1 MDNRSSFV
9 VIQEWMLDLDLD
21 LIETVIFAVIW
32 GFSQDG
38 ESRFRGSWKYLQ
50 NSAKCSRAK
59 VSRTIKRLV
68 ELGYIKKNDQT
79 VGGVKVCEYYIA
91 GGGIPERRG
100 VSQRDGGWS
109 LGETGG
115 SIPERPNNEDTIVSS
130 YSKNK
135 ECSAPARARESFD
148 FKNALRKMGVSEQHA
163 SDWMAVRKAKRMTN
177 TRTAFDRLKA
187 NIERACK
194 QYNVMPDDCVAFA
207 ASRDWGG
214 FDSSWEAIKDITKS
228 NTTNEDD
235 RVRRAYAAEE
245 AKFKGNL
252 HF

>member
-1 MDNRSSFV
+1 
-9 VIQEWMLDLDLD
+9 
-21 LIETVIFAVIW
+21 
-32 GFSQDG
+32 
-38 ESRFRGSWKYLQ
+38 
-50 NSAKCSRAK
+50 
-59 VSRTIKRLV
+59 
-68 ELGYIKKNDQT
+68 
-79 VGGVKVCEYYIA
+79 
-91 GGGIPERRG
+91 
-100 VSQRDGGWS
+100 
-109 LGETGG
+109 
-115 SIPERPNNEDTIVSS
+115 
-130 YSKNK
+130 
-135 ECSAPARARESFD
+135 
-148 FKNALRKMGVSEQHA
+148 MGVAEQHA
-163 SDWMAVRKAKRMTN
+163 DDWMAVRKAKRMTN

-194 QYNVMPDDCVAFA
+194 QYNVKPDDCVAFA

>member
-1 MDNRSSFV
+1 
-9 VIQEWMLDLDLD
+9 MLDLDLD

-91 GGGIPERRG
+91 GGGIPERRV
-100 VSQRDGGWS
+100 VSVRDGGWS
-109 LGETGG
+109 PGETGG
-115 SIPERPNNEDTIVSS
+115 GIPERPNNEDTIVSS

-135 ECSAPARARESFD
+135 ECNAPARARESFD
-148 FKNALRKMGVSEQHA
+148 FKKSLLEMGVTEQHA
-163 SDWMAVRKAKRMTN
+163 DDWMAVRKAKRMTN

-194 QYNVMPDDCVAFA
+194 QYNVKPDDCVAFA